1 MLTELGLYKLW
12 GEDPERTQVFARGF
26 MAPIVRA
33 LSESYAYGV
42 DRVPASG
49 GIVIAANHFA
59 TVDPLFLG
67 IFTRRSIYFMSKLE
81 LLEMPV
87 LGEVLRWLGAFAV
100 RRGEGDRDSLRVA
113 RWAAAEGHAV
123 GFFMEGTRQHFGYP
137 SPGHAGAAMV
147 AIQEGVPVVPCGID
161 TFQWSIE
168 QSPAVRAR
176 LGRTARSRRP
186 GRNGRG
192 YKEGARDRRRGDS
205 RALAP
210 GRAGGRRT
218 LPRGA
223 RRRRGAERPDRQLR
237 GRAHQWPVVAP
248 RGLGEGAARPDL
260 SRGGLMDVEP
270 AVSLRGAAELPGDKS
285 ISHRALLVGAVSEGE
300 VAINGFGRSLDTES
314 SLAAIRALGAD
325 VDEGG
330 ETLAVLGVGLR
341 GLREPAAPIDCGN
354 AGTLARLLP
363 GLLAGQSDRG
373 FTLTGDASLSS
384 RPMERIAAPLA
395 EMGAGVTT
403 TDGRLPMTVA
413 GAALAGIE
421 HEPLVASAQVKS
433 CVLLAGLY
441 ASGPTTMV
449 EPVPTRDHTERLLR
463 SAGVRWRRG
472 AAA

>member
-161 TFQWSIE
+161 TFQWSM
-168 QSPAVRAR
+168 SN
-176 LGRTARSRRP
+176 RRP
-186 GRNGRG
+186 CALVWGEPLDLGGLGRNGRG
-192 YKEGARDRRRGDS
+192 YKEGARIVDEAILGLWRQAAQAVVERFPEELEDGAVRSAQIGS
-205 RALAP
+205 CAAL
-210 GRAGGRRT
+210 RT
-218 LPRGA
+218 NGPSWPHEDWAKEPLGPIYRGA
-223 RRRRGAERPDRQLR
+223 G
-237 GRAHQWPVVAP
+237 
-248 RGLGEGAARPDL
+248 
-260 SRGGLMDVEP
+260 
-270 AVSLRGAAELPGDKS
+270 
-285 ISHRALLVGAVSEGE
+285 
-300 VAINGFGRSLDTES
+300 
-314 SLAAIRALGAD
+314 
-325 VDEGG
+325 
-330 ETLAVLGVGLR
+330 
-341 GLREPAAPIDCGN
+341 
-354 AGTLARLLP
+354 
-363 GLLAGQSDRG
+363 
-373 FTLTGDASLSS
+373 
-384 RPMERIAAPLA
+384 
-395 EMGAGVTT
+395 
-403 TDGRLPMTVA
+403 
-413 GAALAGIE
+413 
-421 HEPLVASAQVKS
+421 
-433 CVLLAGLY
+433 
-441 ASGPTTMV
+441 
-449 EPVPTRDHTERLLR
+449 
-463 SAGVRWRRG
+463 
-472 AAA
+472 